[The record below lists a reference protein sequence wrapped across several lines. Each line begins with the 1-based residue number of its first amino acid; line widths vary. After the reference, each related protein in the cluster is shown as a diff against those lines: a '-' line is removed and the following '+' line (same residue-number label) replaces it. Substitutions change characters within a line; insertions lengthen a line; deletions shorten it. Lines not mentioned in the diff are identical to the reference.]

1 MEIKQEMRITQQ
13 LVMTPQLQQA
23 IKLLQLSR
31 IELLNVIKHE
41 METNPVLEEEFEIIE
56 QTKKI
61 SEKEQEI
68 KELLKFIWEQYD
80 QDGQREI
87 NWWEREEK
95 EEINWENFVTKSP
108 SLTQHLLWQ
117 LQLSSLSKKE
127 RHIAR
132 FIIGNLNENGYLTV
146 PLEEIALQA
155 EVTTAQ
161 VEAVLKKVQ
170 EFDPIGVAARDLKEC
185 LLIQVKHYGI
195 NNPLVELI
203 INNYLHFLEK
213 KDLKGISS
221 ALKLPLEKVKEAV
234 EIILQLEPKPG
245 RQYSS
250 ETPIYIVPDL
260 YVFKVE
266 DDYIVVLNDEGFPRL
281 RINGYYKQLLEQN
294 NLSEKVK
301 DFIQTKLRSA
311 AWLLKSLH
319 QRERTLYKVAC
330 SIFKFQREFLE
341 KGIEYLRPL
350 VLRDVAEDVGVH
362 ESTVSR
368 VTANK
373 YAQTPHGLFEL
384 KFFFNSG
391 ISADTGVLA
400 TESIKAKIREIIALE
415 DPNKPYSDERI
426 AAILKE
432 QGINIAR
439 RTVAK
444 YREAMG
450 ILPSHQR
457 KRLL

>member
-155 EVTTAQ
+155 EVTIAQ

>member
-1 MEIKQEMRITQQ
+1 MELKQEMRITQQ

-41 METNPVLEEEFEIIE
+41 METNPVLEEEFEIVE

-155 EVTTAQ
+155 EVTIAQ

-391 ISADTGVLA
+391 INADTGALA

>member
-41 METNPVLEEEFEIIE
+41 METNPVLEEEFEIVE

-155 EVTTAQ
+155 EVTIAQ